1 LVVSRTPAFTN
12 LGALTST
19 NRDLDKLAIIDLGTG
34 QERRF
39 SYRDFEGE
47 ANAVARSLSARK
59 LARGD
64 RVAILSANRFEYLTA
79 VHGIM
84 RAGLV
89 AVPVNFRF
97 PKATIDYV
105 VHDAGAKLVLCDAQ
119 RFDSSPKDLPR
130 ICFDAAEFA
139 EFLKPG
145 PFAAIATEPGEPALF
160 LYTSGSTGRPKG
172 VVLSHQSHIWV
183 VQQRIAAQDMSRHRF
198 LIAAPLYHMNALAMS
213 QLAHAAHATVI
224 LLPQFTAQ
232 LYLQAIEDYR
242 CTWLT
247 AVPPMIA
254 MMIGE
259 KERLAK
265 TDLSSVE
272 FLRMGS
278 APVSQSLMDSIH
290 RALPKAAVTN
300 AYGTTE
306 AGPVVFASHPKG
318 LPQPA
323 MSVGYPHPK
332 VQLRLIGEDGRSS
345 DLGVL
350 EMKSPAIMNGY
361 HNRPDIPPPITAD
374 GYYVTGDVF
383 RRDGNGFYFFLGRTD
398 DMFVSGGENIF
409 PSEVERMLESHPD
422 VIQACV
428 VPVDDDIKGTKPMAF
443 VVKRQD
449 SDLDESALKT
459 FALENAPAY
468 QHPRSIWFVDNLPL
482 ASTNKLDRSALRA
495 LAAQKLSYRP
505 ASDDAL
511 GR

>member
-1 LVVSRTPAFTN
+1 VSGTPAFTN

-19 NRDLDKLAIIDLGTG
+19 DRDLDKTAVIDLGTG

-39 SYRDFEGE
+39 TYRDFEGE
-47 ANAVARSLSARK
+47 AKAVARSLSARK

-84 RAGLV
+84 RAGFV

-97 PKATIDYV
+97 PKATIDYIV
-105 VHDAGAKLVLCDAQ
+105 RDAGAKLVFCDAP
-119 RFDSSPKDLPR
+119 RFDSAPNDLPR
-130 ICFDAAEFA
+130 IGFDGAEFA
-139 EFLKPG
+139 AFLKPG
-145 PFAAIATEPGEPALF
+145 PFAVIAAEPNEPALF

-183 VQQRIAAQDMSRHRF
+183 VQQRMAGQDMSRHRF

-213 QLAHAAHATVI
+213 QLAHAAHATTI
-224 LLPQFTAQ
+224 LLPQFTAH
-232 LYLQAIEDYR
+232 LYLQAIEHYR

-254 MMIGE
+254 MMLGE
-259 KERLAK
+259 KERLAR

-278 APVSQSLMDSIH
+278 APVSQSLMLGIH
-290 RALPKAAVTN
+290 WALPKAAVTN

-306 AGPVVFASHPKG
+306 AGPVVFGPHPKG
-318 LPQPA
+318 LPQPE
-323 MSVGYPHPK
+323 MSVGYAHPK
-332 VQLRLIGEDGRSS
+332 VQLRLVGEDGKPS

-361 HNRPDIPPPITAD
+361 HNRCDIPSPITED
-374 GYYVTGDVF
+374 GYYVSGDIF
-383 RRDGNGFYFFLGRTD
+383 RRDENGFYFFLGRTD

-409 PSEVERMLESHPD
+409 PSEVERMLETHRD

-428 VPVDDDIKGTKPMAF
+428 VPVDDEIKGTKPVAF

-449 SDLDESALKT
+449 SDLDEGKLKS

-468 QHPRSIWFVDNLPL
+468 QHPRSIWFVDSLPL
-482 ASTNKLDRSALRA
+482 ASTNKLDRGALRV
-495 LAAQKLSYRP
+495 LAAQKLRSVT
-505 ASDDAL
+505 ASGEAS
-511 GR
+511 